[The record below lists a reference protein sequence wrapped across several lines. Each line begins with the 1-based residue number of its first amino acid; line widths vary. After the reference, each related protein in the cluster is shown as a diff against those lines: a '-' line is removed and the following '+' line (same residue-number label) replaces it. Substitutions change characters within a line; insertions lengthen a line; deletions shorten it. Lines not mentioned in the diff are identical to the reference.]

1 MSEAIFK
8 QLAKSVADPANADKV
23 KKINGVFQFQ
33 LSGPDSEWCL
43 DLKTGK
49 VTKGKAP
56 KADVTL
62 TMKDSD
68 FIALMSG
75 KANGQQLF
83 MSGKIKFKGNM
94 GLVMKLGDLAKM
106 QSA

>member
-1 MSEAIFK
+1 MSDAIFQK
-8 QLAKSVADPANADKV
+8 IKEGVEDPSNADKV
-23 KKINGVFQFQ
+23 KKINGVFLFN
-33 LSGPDSEWCL
+33 LAGPDATWTL

-49 VTKGKAP
+49 VAQGKQG

-68 FIALMSG
+68 FVNLFTG

-94 GLVMKLGDLAKM
+94 GLVMKLQDLQKLA
-106 QSA
+106 